1 MWDPTW
7 YTFLERWKPYLLIIK
22 PFYDSLYVCNPCMP
36 LPSLP
41 PQVRDPHHFLEKTH
55 IIFLRKNPYLFF
67 SHSFMYMNNWVFL
80 LGAYTAIYPKRKAQ
94 GNRQRCLIVG
104 LGGENIDI
112 FKNHF
117 LAVKWAIFNFIKEKS
132 IIGKYNCM
140 MIKLVFFFC
149 VKLMAWELRKVY
161 ISYL

>member
-1 MWDPTW
+1 
-7 YTFLERWKPYLLIIK
+7 
-22 PFYDSLYVCNPCMP
+22 
-36 LPSLP
+36 
-41 PQVRDPHHFLEKTH
+41 
-55 IIFLRKNPYLFF
+55 
-67 SHSFMYMNNWVFL
+67 MYMNNWVFL

-94 GNRQRCLIVG
+94 GNRQRCLVVG

-140 MIKLVFFFC
+140 MIKLVFFFLC
-149 VKLMAWELRKVY
+149 EINGMRAEKGIYFIFIIMISLTKERMWTSVK
-161 ISYL
+161 